1 MVHVFLEKDGESKQW
16 KQHVNER
23 ITPVQA
29 RVYIRCVRQSV
40 TASAAPTNQH
50 VNNAKYILM
59 AEELLPPAFRAA
71 RIRAEYKKPAV
82 YGEVLY
88 PYLAQYADRWT
99 VKLCGSE
106 GKPYAVMEF
115 YKDTQLAAR

>member
-1 MVHVFLEKDGESKQW
+1 M
-16 KQHVNER
+16 
-23 ITPVQA
+23 
-29 RVYIRCVRQSV
+29 
-40 TASAAPTNQH
+40 
-50 VNNAKYILM
+50 NNAKYILM

-88 PYLAQYADRWT
+88 PYLAQYADRWA

-115 YKDTQLAAR
+115 YGDTQLAAR